1 MMSILSRVNKYVLS
15 VLTLS
20 SVLGLATTACA
31 QPVQSDTPLVS
42 GNEYIAVVNRPNNLT
57 FVDTQTDTI
66 FKTCSLPD
74 NFVPGT
80 LQISPDHRRAYIL
93 NNGFGDLY
101 GVNMDDCKVVF
112 HASLGINSSERSKAM
127 FSIAVSRDG
136 KEIYTVANP
145 TIMGTESYE
154 VLVPRLLVF
163 STGDGLDAKPIR
175 VFSAPRQTSLIQV
188 GNDGALYI
196 VGPDVYRVD
205 AKTGRFK
212 VYLPLRNWKRPGFGA
227 PDVLYVWPSQN
238 PQNTLDLLYTAPH
251 FKDKNQ
257 DPATADTVYGIAT
270 IYLDTGKTELLDFTN
285 FTEVY
290 FTGARS
296 PRDKNILYA
305 VLKHL
310 HKFDI
315 RQKKQI
321 GSASLD
327 HTYYT
332 VSFNKSGSKLYLGGA
347 ASDLAVFNP
356 DTMKQTAD
364 IKLSGD
370 MSTTVPQAFVR

>member
-1 MMSILSRVNKYVLS
+1 MTSLLSRIHDHALAVLA
-15 VLTLS
+15 LS
-20 SVLGLATTACA
+20 GALGLSTAAYA
-31 QPVQSDTPLVS
+31 QSAKSDTPLVS
-42 GNEYIAVVNRPNNLT
+42 GNEYVVVVNRPNNLT
-57 FVDTQTDTI
+57 FVDAQADTI
-66 FKTCSLPD
+66 FKTCALPD
-74 NFVPGT
+74 NFSPGT
-80 LQISPDHRRAYIL
+80 LQVSPDRRRVYVL
-93 NNGFGDLY
+93 NNDFGDLY
-101 GVNMDDCKVVF
+101 GVNVDDCSVVF

-163 STGDGLDAKPIR
+163 STGDGLDAKPTR
-175 VFSAPRQTSLIQV
+175 AFSAPRQTSLIQV

-196 VGPDVYRVD
+196 VGPDIYRAD
-205 AKTGRFK
+205 AKTGRFE

-227 PDVLYVWPSQN
+227 PDVLDVWPSQT

-257 DPATADTVYGIAT
+257 DPATADTVYGVAT
-270 IYLDTGKTELLDFTN
+270 IYLNTGKAELLDFTD

-290 FTGARS
+290 FTDARS
-296 PRDKNILYA
+296 PKDPNLLYA

-310 HKFDI
+310 DKFDI
-315 RQKKQI
+315 RNKKQMA
-321 GSASLD
+321 SASLE
-327 HTYYT
+327 HSYYT
-332 VSFNKSGSKLYLGGA
+332 VSFNKDGSKLYLGGA
-347 ASDLAVFNP
+347 SSDLAVFNP

-370 MSTTVPQAFVR
+370 MAITMPQVFVR